1 MTNITQATQRYPKQG
16 SRNKQSDLFPLTESI
31 SHLLSGKLIFFYKL
45 PFNNYLG
52 PLGFLL
58 RPVITWF

>member
-1 MTNITQATQRYPKQG
+1 MTNVTQTTQGYPNQG
-16 SRNKQSDLFPLTESI
+16 PRNRQSDVFPPTESI

-58 RPVITWF
+58 RPAVTWF